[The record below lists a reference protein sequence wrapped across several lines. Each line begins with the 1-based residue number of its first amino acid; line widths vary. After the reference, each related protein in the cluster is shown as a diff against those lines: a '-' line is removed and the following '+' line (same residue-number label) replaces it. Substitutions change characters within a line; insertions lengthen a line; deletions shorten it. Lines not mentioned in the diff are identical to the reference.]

1 MIGEHELQ
9 ALDTHGTV
17 KKLTITYV
25 ITPPFIWTV
34 PKIATAPAT
43 DPTTM

>member
-1 MIGEHELQ
+1 MTVKHKLQ
-9 ALDTHGTV
+9 ALDTQGNV

-25 ITPPFIWTV
+25 ITPPFIWIV

-43 DPTTM
+43 DTTTM